1 MAPQTG
7 RKAKT
12 NRPMTLL
19 SRAEFIGHVARFL
32 GFAALCLV
40 FSLGIGIVGYHG
52 IVGLGWVDSL
62 LNASMILTGM
72 GPVDTMPTDTA
83 KIFASFYAMFSGAV
97 YPILTAVVLYPFV
110 HRMLKA
116 LHLEAQA
123 SSQNDANS

>member
-1 MAPQTG
+1 MARRAAHEPETKQ
-7 RKAKT
+7 
-12 NRPMTLL
+12 PITLP
-19 SRAEFIGHVARFL
+19 SRAEFIGRVARFL
-32 GFAALCLV
+32 GVAGLCLMV
-40 FSLGIGIVGYHG
+40 SLGIGIIGYHG

-72 GPVDTMPTDTA
+72 GPVDTMPTDGA
-83 KIFASFYAMFSGAV
+83 KIFASVYAMFGGAV

-123 SSQNDANS
+123 SSQNDADS